1 MKKCGTSR
9 YLQNIG
15 GFIGSAERRANIG
28 YDPKLYR
35 PDGVNFT
42 LNKNPSLYYKY
53 PKKPFD
59 VIYLVDATGSMVES
73 IESVKTYCV
82 EIANIL
88 KNQMMLYDF
97 KFGAV
102 FYRDPI
108 DSDGD
113 KNDYYNFTS
122 DTVSLQ
128 NFVEGMG
135 AYGGKDTPE
144 DWVGG
149 YKIAINN
156 MSWRSGNRL
165 IIHIADAGAHGTEYT
180 SGDNYPSEGPK
191 LDNYLR
197 ECSNRNITIVAF
209 KIGSEPE
216 KSFNRSKMIYNNM
229 GNNNYKIQEFD
240 DKRKDAGYFTNL
252 VVNSIIKVT

>member
-59 VIYLVDATGSMVES
+59 VIYLVDATGSMGGS

-108 DSDGD
+108 DSHSD

-128 NFVEGMG
+128 NFVKGMG

-149 YKIAINN
+149 YNIAINN

-180 SGDNYPSEGPK
+180 SGDKYPSEGPK

-240 DKRKDAGYFTNL
+240 DKRKDPGYFTNL
-252 VVNSIIKVT
+252 VVNAIIKVT